1 MVVAAPPTESST
13 ERDDSSPDG
22 PPLAKPYRSAV
33 VEKLVESTSRA
44 DASLSAARTAERE
57 RDSVDA
63 RLWATQRHQSEQR
76 RVSSIAWEVEM
87 DTRARLGRWTPDDI
101 ASWRPTSPPKAW
113 HHRRAGS
120 PVRLASPVAATAAA
134 AATAHAAAYYSGYS
148 APPTVSASVG
158 LIMAREAGERQAV
171 EARAAE
177 ADMRTA
183 EAESEV
189 TRLSAELTSCRLEL
203 ARNRRLADELRG
215 AMRRHNR
222 DLAQHSRQQVALAVQ
237 TEVGE
242 LRHAHRQLREGAA
255 REINAMQDW
264 LTETLGGLQQ
274 LVGKTASMAAAE
286 RWYMQRSLQSHLDT
300 VTQEIKSQVSA
311 DFRRYIQPPSPATP
325 PHPPW
330 SQAARGLKSKG
341 TPYPGKHPSEILE
354 EMSGGAGTRAASSLG
369 FLQSLSATSNRA
381 TQSLSAT
388 SSREWP

>member
-1 MVVAAPPTESST
+1 MVVAG
-13 ERDDSSPDG
+13 DDDFSI
-22 PPLAKPYRSAV
+22 V
-33 VEKLVESTSRA
+33 
-44 DASLSAARTAERE
+44 
-57 RDSVDA
+57 DS
-63 RLWATQRHQSEQR
+63 
-76 RVSSIAWEVEM
+76 
-87 DTRARLGRWTPDDI
+87 DDEI
-101 ASWRPTSPPKAW
+101 MGEIQENPEECFSDED
-113 HHRRAGS
+113 
-120 PVRLASPVAATAAA
+120 V
-134 AATAHAAAYYSGYS
+134 GYS
-148 APPTVSASVG
+148 
-158 LIMAREAGERQAV
+158 V
-171 EARAAE
+171 EEIKLRP
-177 ADMRTA
+177 R
-183 EAESEV
+183 
-189 TRLSAELTSCRLEL
+189 AELEEL
-203 ARNRRLADELRG
+203 KTKMKGNE
-215 AMRRHNR
+215 
-222 DLAQHSRQQVALAVQ
+222 
-237 TEVGE
+237 EK
-242 LRHAHRQLREGAA
+242 
-255 REINAMQDW
+255 EINAMQDW